1 MDLDLFSAVGIG
13 AGTIRMLDV
22 FLLHCLLAESPPDTP
37 VEIVAIGRNQNRVAA
52 RGREP
57 GLRLE
62 RQGKEVALLDW
73 GQEIARA
80 CEPIALALDAAH
92 ASSAYSEALAG
103 ASASLQD
110 PASVP
115 SARVLGEMQ
124 QHHAG
129 SYIRFTLAQSA
140 RHAADLRHLPLD
152 AQTQN
157 LFARLARESLEEQ
170 QKMEAAD
177 TMPFE
182 IYRQR
187 YLAPER
193 LNAVSIARKN

>member
-1 MDLDLFSAVGIG
+1 
-13 AGTIRMLDV
+13 MLDV
-22 FLLHCLLAESPPDTP
+22 FLLHCLLADSPPDTP
-37 VEIVAIGRNQNRVAA
+37 TEIAAIGRNQNRVAA

-57 GLRLE
+57 GLHLE

-73 GQEIARA
+73 GQQLTRA

-103 ASASLQD
+103 AVAALHD
-110 PASVP
+110 PARVP
-115 SARVLGEMQ
+115 SARVLREMQ
-124 QHHAG
+124 EHHAG

-140 RHAADLRHLPLD
+140 RHAADLRHLPVA
-152 AQTQN
+152 AQTQD

-170 QKMEAAD
+170 QQMEASD

-182 IYRQR
+182 TYRQR

-193 LNAVSIARKN
+193 LNASRSRARTE